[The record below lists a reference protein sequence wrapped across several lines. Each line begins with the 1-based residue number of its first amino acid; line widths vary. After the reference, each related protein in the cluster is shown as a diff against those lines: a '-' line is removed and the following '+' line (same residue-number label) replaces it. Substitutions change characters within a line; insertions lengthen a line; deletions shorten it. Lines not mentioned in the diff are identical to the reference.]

1 MLCQHILGVSL
12 RNSLKAMH
20 NLASNFLQAIAGT
33 AFDRGIMNEAA
44 GRAFVQRFSQQG

>member
-1 MLCQHILGVSL
+1 
-12 RNSLKAMH
+12 MH

-33 AFDRGIMNEAA
+33 AYDRGIMDEAA